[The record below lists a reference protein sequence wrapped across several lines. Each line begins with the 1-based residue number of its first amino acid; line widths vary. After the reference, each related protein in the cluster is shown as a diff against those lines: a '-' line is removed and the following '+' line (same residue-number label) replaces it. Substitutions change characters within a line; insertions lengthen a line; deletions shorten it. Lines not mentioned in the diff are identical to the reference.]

1 MKRCMCERKQ
11 KDLKIQNVS
20 NAFNMELM
28 KNCANQFGI
37 KKEIKKNIRWKEKSK
52 RNERKNE
59 KES

>member
-37 KKEIKKNIRWKEKSK
+37 KKEIKKNIRCKEK
-52 RNERKNE
+52 E
-59 KES
+59 KEKLKEKE

>member
-37 KKEIKKNIRWKEKSK
+37 KERNQKEHSMEEKEKEK
-52 RNERKNE
+52 LKE